1 MIYQKTFGKASNLMT
16 GRTEMAER
24 HPGALR
30 AGWKRAAA
38 LMALALALLALLL
51 ALVTG
56 VARHGQTVSPPGD
69 GLSLAGRVGVLVDP
83 QGTLTLAQA
92 LASPQ
97 RFQTARGSS
106 VNLGYTRKTA
116 WLRIV
121 MTAPAGEPGA
131 REALLSLAPN
141 FVDEIDV
148 YVARNRPGLTPADFT
163 HYAMG
168 DRRPLLADSVSGLEN
183 VVPLT
188 LTPGQETLALVR
200 IASGH
205 SALSITASLY
215 AHADHTRRVTTGALL
230 SGFWFGGMAVLAA
243 IQVVFFLFDRKP
255 FYILLA
261 FSTCV
266 AMMVYMGNLGV
277 SRLWLFPDGGRGND
291 WFTGGSVW
299 LGLFASG
306 IAGASILELPRR
318 HPFINRVFQ
327 ALACMGLAGVG
338 FALADIHPE
347 FAGPGYLVIT
357 ALSTLAMIMGIV
369 GIDRNASGTRLR
381 AAAYTILWCGLILT
395 MVQRTGMLSLPNWVA
410 HAYAV
415 SCLVHTLLLTGS
427 LAVRLRAAE
436 ALNKLMR
443 EQALHAARAAERRA
457 GLLVE
462 TRTAELAEAKRM
474 AEDALRAEL
483 ESQERQVR
491 FMEVI
496 SHQYRTPLAVIRSN
510 VDSIGLSLPPED
522 AANRERLDRV
532 RRGVVRLVETLE
544 VNVARSRL
552 HGPAFEPQLRD
563 HLLSGVVAT
572 AATRAADMLAGR
584 INLDM
589 TPAARRAK
597 IRADA
602 EMLELALINL
612 LENAVKYSVASGSP
626 PVILSCDATDTDAII
641 AVRDQGVGIPA
652 GEIGAVTARA
662 VRGSNAVNTEGSGL
676 GLSLVS
682 RIIAAHQGR
691 LHIDSAAGAGTT
703 VTVTLPLAPPAD
715 ALGEQT
721 RIATVAP

>member
-1 MIYQKTFGKASNLMT
+1 M
-16 GRTEMAER
+16 
-24 HPGALR
+24 PGET
-30 AGWKRAAA
+30 AAA
-38 LMALALALLALLL
+38 GNPMLAMRRQWRRVLSLTALALGLLALLL
-51 ALVTG
+51 LLVAG
-56 VARHGQTVSPPGD
+56 VARHGQTASPADNGF
-69 GLSLAGRVGVLVDP
+69 SLAGRVGVLVDP
-83 QGTLTLAQA
+83 QGRLTLAQA
-92 LASPQ
+92 IASPE
-97 RFQTARGSS
+97 RFTPASGAS

-121 MTAPAGEPGA
+121 MAAPAGESGV

-148 YVARNRPGLTPADFT
+148 YVAQNRPGLTAADFV

-168 DRRPLLADSVSGLEN
+168 DHRPLPADAVSGLEN
-183 VVPLT
+183 VVPVSLA
-188 LTPGQETLALVR
+188 PGHETLALVR

-215 AHADHTRRVTTGALL
+215 PPAHHTRRVTSGALL

-261 FSTCV
+261 FSTCA

-277 SRLWLFPDGGRGND
+277 SRLWLFPHGGRGND

-306 IAGASILELPRR
+306 VAGASILELPRR
-318 HPFINRVFQ
+318 HPVINRIFQ
-327 ALACMGLAGVG
+327 GLACTGLVGVG
-338 FALADIHPE
+338 FALADVHPE

-357 ALSTLAMIMGIV
+357 TLSTLGMVMGIV

-381 AAAYTILWCGLILT
+381 AAAYTILWCGLIIT

-436 ALNKLMR
+436 ALNKSMR
-443 EQALHAARAAERRA
+443 EQALQAAQAAERRA
-457 GLLVE
+457 ARLVE
-462 TRTAELAEAKRM
+462 TRTAELAEAKRV
-474 AEDALRAEL
+474 AEDALQAEL
-483 ESQERQVR
+483 DSQERQVR

-522 AANRERLDRV
+522 AANRGRLDRV
-532 RRGVVRLVETLE
+532 RRGIVRLVETLE

-552 HGPAFEPQLRD
+552 HGAAFAPQMHAHPLAD
-563 HLLSGVVAT
+563 VVAT
-572 AATRAADMLAGR
+572 AAARAGDMLSGR
-584 INLDM
+584 ISLET
-589 TPAARRAK
+589 TPAARRAT

-612 LENAVKYSVASGSP
+612 LENAVKYSVANGAP
-626 PVILSCDATDTDAII
+626 PVALACDATGADAVIT
-641 AVRDQGVGIPA
+641 VRDQGVGIPA
-652 GEIGAVTARA
+652 GEIDAVTARA
-662 VRGSNAVNTEGSGL
+662 VRGSNAINTEGSGL

-682 RIIAAHQGR
+682 RIVAAHGGK
-691 LHIDSAAGAGTT
+691 LHIDSIAGAGTT
-703 VTVTLPLAPPAD
+703 VTITLPLASQTDAAADPAR
-715 ALGEQT
+715 AAIT
-721 RIATVAP
+721 AS